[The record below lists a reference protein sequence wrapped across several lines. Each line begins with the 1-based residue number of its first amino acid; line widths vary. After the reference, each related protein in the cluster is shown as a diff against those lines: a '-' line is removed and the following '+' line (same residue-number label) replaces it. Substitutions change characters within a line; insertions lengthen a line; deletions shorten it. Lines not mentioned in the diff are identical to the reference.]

1 MIIGKIWNVP
11 IRLHLSWLLIFFLVT
26 WSLATGFL
34 PAEYPRL
41 SAPTY
46 LILGIVTSLLFF
58 GSVLL
63 HELGHI
69 YVALR
74 EKIGVRGVTLFIFG
88 GIAQIEQEP
97 RSPGAEFRVAIA
109 GPLVSLGLALI
120 FHIIFRLV
128 PEHGLLSASSGW
140 LARINLLLAVFN
152 MIPGFPLDGGRVLR
166 AVVWHVTGSL
176 HRATHVA
183 SSAGQL
189 VALGFIGIGLFQ
201 MFSGNFLGGL
211 WLVLI
216 GWFLQNAAT
225 ASYAQSN
232 LQEMLSGVRV
242 TQAMSPD
249 WTPVSPFTELD
260 GVVEERILAGGER
273 FFLVAESDEPR
284 GLVTLTNIASV
295 PRAKWRET
303 TVAEVMIPWDR
314 VVHVQSTS
322 ELLDALRILDNAS
335 VNQAPVVEGDRIVGV
350 LSKDQLMHY
359 IRLRTDLGF

>member
-1 MIIGKIWNVP
+1 MTIGKIWNVP

-26 WSLATGFL
+26 WSLARGFL

-41 SAPTY
+41 GAPTY
-46 LILGIVTSLLFF
+46 WILGIVTSLLFF

-63 HELGHI
+63 HELGHV

-74 EKIGVRGVTLFIFG
+74 EKIAVRGVTLFIFG
-88 GIAQIEQEP
+88 GIAQIEEEP
-97 RSPGAEFRVAIA
+97 RAPGAEFRVAIA

-120 FHIIFRLV
+120 FYIIFRLV
-128 PEHGLLSASSGW
+128 PENGLLPASSGW

-216 GWFLQNAAT
+216 GWFLQNAAV

-232 LQEMLSGVRV
+232 LQEMLSGIRV
-242 TQAMSPD
+242 THAMSPE
-249 WTPVSPFTELD
+249 WTPISPFTQLD
-260 GVVEERILAGGER
+260 RLVEERILAGGER
-273 FFLVAESDEPR
+273 FFLVAESGEPR

-295 PRAKWRET
+295 PRANWGQT
-303 TVAEVMIPWDR
+303 TVADVMITWDR
-314 VVHVQSTS
+314 VIQLQSNS
-322 ELLDALRILDNAS
+322 ELLEALRILDNAG
-335 VNQAPVVEGDRIVGV
+335 VNQAPVVEGKQIAGV
-350 LSKDQLMHY
+350 LSKDQVMHY